1 MIRGR
6 VSQLGQALVA
16 IDIMDSE
23 GQIQPVDVVLDAGFT
38 GYSTLPPNSIRSLDL
53 PFAGYRTFEL
63 ANGESFEFSNYHA
76 MVSWHGRLS
85 DVLVV
90 ESDSVPLVG
99 MDLIWNSRVRMEAWA
114 DGSGWSASLPSAS
127 GSTPEARLG

>member
-6 VSQLGQALVA
+6 VSRYGQASIA
-16 IDIMDSE
+16 IDVMDRE
-23 GQIQPVDVVLDAGFT
+23 GQLQPVDVVLDTGFT
-38 GYSTLPPNSIRSLDL
+38 GYLTLLPNSIRLL
-53 PFAGYRTFEL
+53 GFPFAGYRIFEL

-90 ESDSVPLVG
+90 ESDSAPLVG
-99 MDLIWNSRVRMEAWA
+99 MDLIWNSSVRMEAWA
-114 DGSGWSASLPSAS
+114 DGEVIIEERRA
-127 GSTPEARLG
+127 TT

>member
-1 MIRGR
+1 MGR
-6 VSQLGQALVA
+6 LGCHRRY
-16 IDIMDSE
+16 DSE
-23 GQIQPVDVVLDAGFT
+23 GQLQPVDAVLDTGFT
-38 GYSTLPPNSIRSLDL
+38 GYLTLRPDSIRLLGL

-90 ESDSVPLVG
+90 GSDSASLLG
-99 MDLIWNSRVRMEAWA
+99 MDLLWDSSVRMEA
-114 DGSGWSASLPSAS
+114 
-127 GSTPEARLG
+127 